1 MMDMISFGAYILV
14 MSIVFFNGVP
24 MVSLNLNNVRRHN
37 YVNG

>member
-14 MSIVFFNGVP
+14 MSIVFFNGVR
-24 MVSLNLNNVRRHN
+24 MVSLNLNNVRRHI